1 MVPFRWF
8 QNGTKWKPK
17 GNPVIKKVYFI
28 AVTPSGHNKLFKRNV
43 IFNTQ
48 EDIEVILIHYIGDQS
63 VACDFP
69 HGNAKSS
76 QNYHRTLPSVLKR
89 LSSEHDKPGTVYSNA
104 VANSSICCTQH
115 QPSVIP
121 RNLKQIQNLQQ
132 KCRERTRLSQDD
144 PYNVHELAYD
154 LNSYV
159 IKVSTY
165 PDFVVICGLVWNTF
179 LDKNIRSLYRIC
191 SYNPLSFFLKILD

>member
-1 MVPFRWF
+1 MIFTVTLTLTIIFDTDYYLCFIEDWRVAGYRWF
-8 QNGTKWKPK
+8 QNGTKWIPK
-17 GNPVIKKVYFI
+17 RNPVIKKVYFI
-28 AVTPSGHNKLFKRNV
+28 AVTPSGHNKLFKQNV

-48 EDIEVILIHYIGDQS
+48 EDIEVILIIHYIGDQS

-104 VANSSICCTQH
+104 VANSSICSTQH

-121 RNLKQIQNLQQ
+121 R
-132 KCRERTRLSQDD
+132 
-144 PYNVHELAYD
+144 
-154 LNSYV
+154 V
-159 IKVSTY
+159 I
-165 PDFVVICGLVWNTF
+165 
-179 LDKNIRSLYRIC
+179 
-191 SYNPLSFFLKILD
+191 